1 MRRIL
6 LMTFVFCIGIIQ
18 SYAQNFDYT
27 DENGVTWNCYASS
40 GYNTSDG
47 TWVNEPNVQINGASN
62 YGDEVVVP
70 STIPYLGQNYT
81 VMQMGS
87 VFSENKTLKKVT
99 LPKMIKKLPYHFF
112 YNCSSLSS
120 IGNTSQLVS
129 IDWSTFEGCNSITEL
144 DLSACEVV
152 SGLSSCKNLRKVIL
166 KACKRIENYAFSG
179 LSSLHSVGDISNCT
193 FIGNDAFGCCSS
205 LKNVDL
211 KNCTSIGDCAFQ
223 QCLALEDVDV
233 SKCTSIGQNA
243 FNECRKLTS
252 IDLSSCKYLGE
263 SAFSN
268 CSNLESVKN
277 LNLITSISNST
288 FSCCS
293 KLKSIDISNCT
304 TIGSSAFNGCSNLSE
319 VKGIEQ
325 FATIPDAAFSNT
337 ALGDLSLPN
346 CTTIADNA
354 FSSCPNIQKVD
365 LPKCESLGNYAF
377 RGCNNLSVLNA
388 PMSQYIGMGAFGTC
402 NSLNEVS
409 LPETIKSLGYRCF
422 DGNTLLT
429 LYATEV
435 PALEAKSNNYMGTGD
450 TGMPGMN
457 IDTLSLGKNVLIIV
471 PEASL
476 ADYQKTEVWKLMSE
490 RIFPMGTQF
499 DYDIEATAQ
508 STTSGIQQAIPQEKL
523 RSVVTLKVK
532 GTINS
537 YDIMIMRNKMDN
549 LHYLDLS
556 DVDVVA
562 NPYQYYTGYCTQDS
576 VLGPHSFSGLS
587 KLLTVKLPNSVKYIK
602 AAFNDCDQLKSVTLP
617 QKLVCLGD
625 SLGDNWGIGGV
636 GVFSNCQMLK
646 EVIMPSCN
654 VLGAN
659 SFYYC
664 SSLKEIVLP
673 QNLKRI
679 CSSAFYRSGLKNV
692 VLPDSVE
699 SIGSYAFWYCI

>member
-81 VMQMGS
+81 VVQMES

-304 TIGSSAFNGCSNLSE
+304 TIGSLAFNGCSNLSE

-435 PALEAKSNNYMGTGD
+435 PALEAKNNNYMGTGD

-532 GTINS
+532 GSINS

-625 SLGDNWGIGGV
+625 SLGDSWGIGGD

-679 CSSAFYRSGLKNV
+679 CSSAFNRSGLKNV

-699 SIGSYAFWYCI
+699 SIGSYAFSNCN

>member
-699 SIGSYAFWYCI
+699 SIGSYAFWDCI

>member
-1 MRRIL
+1 M
-6 LMTFVFCIGIIQ
+6 
-18 SYAQNFDYT
+18 
-27 DENGVTWNCYASS
+27 
-40 GYNTSDG
+40 
-47 TWVNEPNVQINGASN
+47 
-62 YGDEVVVP
+62 
-70 STIPYLGQNYT
+70 
-81 VMQMGS
+81 
-87 VFSENKTLKKVT
+87 
-99 LPKMIKKLPYHFF
+99 
-112 YNCSSLSS
+112 
-120 IGNTSQLVS
+120 
-129 IDWSTFEGCNSITEL
+129 
-144 DLSACEVV
+144 
-152 SGLSSCKNLRKVIL
+152 
-166 KACKRIENYAFSG
+166 
-179 LSSLHSVGDISNCT
+179 
-193 FIGNDAFGCCSS
+193 
-205 LKNVDL
+205 
-211 KNCTSIGDCAFQ
+211 
-223 QCLALEDVDV
+223 
-233 SKCTSIGQNA
+233 
-243 FNECRKLTS
+243 
-252 IDLSSCKYLGE
+252 
-263 SAFSN
+263 
-268 CSNLESVKN
+268 
-277 LNLITSISNST
+277 
-288 FSCCS
+288 
-293 KLKSIDISNCT
+293 
-304 TIGSSAFNGCSNLSE
+304 
-319 VKGIEQ
+319 
-325 FATIPDAAFSNT
+325 
-337 ALGDLSLPN
+337 
-346 CTTIADNA
+346 
-354 FSSCPNIQKVD
+354 
-365 LPKCESLGNYAF
+365 PKCESLGNYAF

-435 PALEAKSNNYMGTGD
+435 PALEAKNNNYMGTGD

-532 GTINS
+532 GSINS

-562 NPYQYYTGYCTQDS
+562 NPYQYYTGYCTQVS

-625 SLGDNWGIGGV
+625 SLGDSWGIGGD

-679 CSSAFYRSGLKNV
+679 CSSAFYHSGLKNV

-699 SIGSYAFWYCI
+699 SIGSYAFAYCI